1 MRIRITKKTRRI
13 LILYLAVLVL
23 LYIVVFQMPK
33 VSDKFETTQVLENG
47 TLEVSCEAKGYVVKD
62 EAVCLAEKM
71 GTMEYKVDDG
81 TVVKKG
87 TTIVDITEPEE
98 SNKESSIKGKYK
110 ENLELLKGYDLVTET
125 SKAPIS
131 GVLSMSIDGCE
142 KYFCSDNIDKITKEE
157 AESFSP
163 KQMDLSRE
171 KVNKG
176 EPIFKI
182 SDDDNWYILCWVSKE
197 DAGKY
202 EEGQKVRVT
211 IGDETLDAKVNS
223 IKQEGELFKMVIYLN
238 VYYKDFT
245 SAREVDVT
253 VVQSNTVGLIV
264 DNECIIEKDGQ
275 PGVYVKTKDGD
286 TYFRPIKVKITDGNQ
301 SVIYESIYVNDKYEQ
316 VETVRVY
323 QEVLRDPQ
331 SALEEELEE
340 EAAEEATEN
349 AEQKDK

>member
-1 MRIRITKKTRRI
+1 MKIRITKKTRRI

-47 TLEVSCEAKGYVVKD
+47 TLEVSCETTGYVVKD
-62 EAVCLAEKM
+62 EAVCLAENK
-71 GTMEYKVDDG
+71 GTMEYKVEDG

-87 TTIVDITEPEE
+87 TSIVSITEPEDG
-98 SNKESSIKGKYK
+98 NKESNIRGKY
-110 ENLELLKGYDLVTET
+110 EEYLELLNGYDLVTET

-142 KYFCSDNIDKITKEE
+142 KYFCSSNIENITKEE

-163 KQMDLSRE
+163 NQMDLSRE

-182 SDDDNWYILCWVSKE
+182 SDDDNWYILCWISKE
-197 DAGKY
+197 DVSKY

-211 IGDETLDAKVNS
+211 IGEETLDARVES
-223 IKQEGELFKMVIYLN
+223 IKQEGELFKVVIYLN
-238 VYYKDFT
+238 VYYEDFT
-245 SAREVDVT
+245 SAREVDIT

-331 SALEEELEE
+331 AALEKELEE
-340 EAAEEATEN
+340 EAAAQATEN
-349 AEQKDK
+349 AEQQDE

>member
-62 EAVCLAEKM
+62 EAVGLAEKT
-71 GTMEYKVDDG
+71 GTMEYKVEDG

-87 TTIVDITEPEE
+87 TTIVDISEPKE
-98 SNKESSIKGKYK
+98 SNKESEVKSKYE
-110 ENLELLKGYDLVTET
+110 ENLGLLKGYDLVGET

-131 GVLSMSIDGCE
+131 GVLSMSIDGGE
-142 KYFCSDNIDKITKEE
+142 KYFCSSNIDKITKEE
-157 AESFSP
+157 AENFSLNE
-163 KQMDLSRE
+163 MDLSRE

-182 SDDDNWYILCWVSKE
+182 SDDDNWYILCWISKE
-197 DAGKY
+197 DAAKY

-211 IGDETLDAKVNS
+211 IGEDSMDARVES

-238 VYYKDFT
+238 VFYQDFT
-245 SAREVDVT
+245 SARTVDVT

-275 PGVYVKTKDGD
+275 QGVYVKTKDGD
-286 TYFRPIKVKITDGNQ
+286 TYFRPIKVKITDGTQ

-331 SALEEELEE
+331 SELNEELEK
-340 EAAEEATEN
+340 EAAQQATEN
-349 AEQKDK
+349 E

>member
-33 VSDKFETTQVLENG
+33 MSDKFETTQVLENG

-62 EAVCLAEKM
+62 EAVCLADKT
-71 GTMEYKVDDG
+71 GTMEYKVEDG
-81 TVVKKG
+81 NEVKKG
-87 TTIVDITEPEE
+87 TTIVSITEPEGE
-98 SNKESSIKGKYK
+98 NKESNIRGKY
-110 ENLELLKGYDLVTET
+110 EESLELLKGYDLLSET

-131 GVLSMSIDGCE
+131 GVLSMSIDGYE
-142 KYFCSDNIDKITKEE
+142 KYFCSSNIDKITKEE

-171 KVNKG
+171 KVNQG

-182 SDDDNWYILCWVSKE
+182 SDDDNWYILCWISKE
-197 DAGKY
+197 DVSKY

-211 IGDETLDAKVNS
+211 IGEETLDARVES
-223 IKQEGELFKMVIYLN
+223 IKQEGEFFKMVIYLD
-238 VYYKDFT
+238 VYYTDFT

-253 VVQSNTVGLIV
+253 IVQSNTVGVIV

-286 TYFRPIKVKITDGNQ
+286 TYFKPIKVKITDGNQ

-331 SALEEELEE
+331 AALEKELEE
-340 EAAEEATEN
+340 EAAKEATEN
-349 AEQKDK
+349 AQEQDE